1 MKKRVITLIAGPTA
15 SGKSDFAIEHARK
28 HDGVIINAD
37 SMQVYDILQVITAR
51 PSDADMS
58 LAKHYLY
65 GHVDPSVRYSTGKW
79 LKDVS
84 YLLDKL
90 VDVPLIFVGGTG
102 LYFKALLEGLAEVPD
117 VPLAIKEKWQ
127 DIAQNTA
134 PEKLHNQLL
143 QVDKKTAEKL
153 NINDRQRI
161 LRALEVFEATNK
173 PLSAWQ
179 DQKTTPLLQDMN
191 VEKILLLP
199 ERALV
204 YDRIERRFDRMVE
217 NGAFDEVRKLDD
229 LQLDPTLPAMKAIG
243 VPEFINVLN
252 GRETMESAIEKA
264 KTQTRRYAKRQMT
277 WFRHQF
283 DSTWKCLS

>member
-65 GHVDPSVRYSTGKW
+65 GHVDPSIRYSTGKW

-90 VDVPLIFVGGTG
+90 GDVPLIFVGGTG
-102 LYFKALLEGLAEVPD
+102 LYFKALLEGLAEIPD
-117 VPLAIKEKWQ
+117 VPLVIKEKWQ
-127 DIAQNTA
+127 DIAQNTVA
-134 PEKLHNQLL
+134 EKLYDQLM
-143 QVDKKTAEKL
+143 QVDQKTAEKL

-161 LRALEVFEATNK
+161 LRALEVFEATDK

-179 DQKTTPLLQDMN
+179 DQKNTPLLQNMN
-191 VEKILLLP
+191 VEKTLLLP

-252 GRETMESAIEKA
+252 GLETMESAIEKA

>member
-58 LAKHYLY
+58 LVKHYLY
-65 GHVDPSVRYSTGKW
+65 GHVDPSTRYSTGKW

-84 YLLDKL
+84 CLLDKL
-90 VDVPLIFVGGTG
+90 DDVPLIFVGGTG
-102 LYFKALLEGLAEVPD
+102 LYFKALLEGLAEIPD

-134 PEKLHNQLL
+134 AEKLHDQLM
-143 QVDKKTAEKL
+143 QVDQKTAQKL

-161 LRALEVFEATNK
+161 VRALEVFEATDK

-179 DQKTTPLLQDMN
+179 DQKNTPLLQDMN

>member
-65 GHVDPSVRYSTGKW
+65 GHIDPSVRYSTGKW

-84 YLLDKL
+84 CLLDKL
-90 VDVPLIFVGGTG
+90 GDVPLIFVGGTG
-102 LYFKALLEGLAEVPD
+102 LYFKALLEGLAEIPD
-117 VPLAIKEKWQ
+117 VPLTIKEKWQ
-127 DIAQNTA
+127 DIAQNTV
-134 PEKLHNQLL
+134 PEKLHDQLM
-143 QVDKKTAEKL
+143 QVDQKTAEKL

-161 LRALEVFEATNK
+161 LRALEVFDATTK

-179 DQKTTPLLQDMN
+179 DQKTTPLLQDMTI
-191 VEKILLLP
+191 EKILLLP

-204 YDRIERRFDRMVE
+204 YDRIERRFDHMVE

-229 LQLDPTLPAMKAIG
+229 LQLDSTLPAMKAIG

-283 DSTWKCLS
+283 DSTWKCIS

>member
-90 VDVPLIFVGGTG
+90 GDVPLIFVGGTG
-102 LYFKALLEGLAEVPD
+102 LYFKALLEGLAEIPD

-134 PEKLHNQLL
+134 AEKLHDQLM
-143 QVDKKTAEKL
+143 QVDQKTAEKL

-161 LRALEVFEATNK
+161 LRALEVFDATTK

-179 DQKTTPLLQDMN
+179 DQKNTPLLQDMN

>member
-15 SGKSDFAIEHARK
+15 SGKSDFAIEHTRK

-51 PSDADMS
+51 PSNADMS

-65 GHVDPSVRYSTGKW
+65 GHVDPSIRYSTGKW

-84 YLLDKL
+84 CLLDKL
-90 VDVPLIFVGGTG
+90 GDVPLIFVGGTG
-102 LYFKALLEGLAEVPD
+102 LYFKALLEGLAEIPD

-134 PEKLHNQLL
+134 PEKLHDQLM

-161 LRALEVFEATNK
+161 LRALEVFDATNK
-173 PLSAWQ
+173 SLSAWQ

-191 VEKILLLP
+191 IEKILLLP

-204 YDRIERRFDRMVE
+204 YDRIERRLDHMVE

-283 DSTWKCLS
+283 DSTWKCIS